1 MRDRNLGVMTV
12 DKQRRRLGKAVL
24 ALWVILSGL
33 IFYVNH
39 FMPHGPMRD
48 RKGVVCEND
57 DQGPCVEDRSR
68 LHIPG
73 WAKLMRSDGVLIA
86 CIGLAIV
93 WLIITARPEG
103 GYKK

>member
-1 MRDRNLGVMTV
+1 MTV
-12 DKQRRRLGKAVL
+12 DKKWRWLGNAVL
-24 ALWVILSGL
+24 ALWVILSGV

-39 FMPHGPMRD
+39 FMPHGLMRD
-48 RKGVVCEND
+48 TGDVVCEND
-57 DQGPCVEDRSR
+57 DQSLCGEDISR

-73 WAKLMRSDGVLIA
+73 WAKVMRSNGVLIA
-86 CIGLAIV
+86 WIGLGTA